1 MRFIKEPSP
10 NHNKLAREKKDIK
23 YVIFHYTGMQSTI
36 ASLKRLKSKKSNVSA
51 HYLIDRSG
59 NIYKLVDE
67 NKVAWHAGKSRW
79 KNEFNLNK
87 KSIGI
92 ELQNKGHKINYQ
104 NFTEIQIK
112 CLIKLSKLIK
122 KRYNI
127 KKGNFLGH
135 SDIAPL
141 RKVDPG
147 EKFPWRKLNRK
158 GIGVWYN
165 TKGSN
170 IIPSSK
176 KDQRMLFFSN
186 LKKIGYRYF
195 DLKHKKANEINVIK
209 AFQRKFSPAR
219 VNGKIDKNTL
229 KLSMSFK

>member
-127 KKGNFLGH
+127 KKGKRQIYKCFFIN
-135 SDIAPL
+135 
-141 RKVDPG
+141 
-147 EKFPWRKLNRK
+147 
-158 GIGVWYN
+158 N
-165 TKGSN
+165 T
-170 IIPSSK
+170 
-176 KDQRMLFFSN
+176 
-186 LKKIGYRYF
+186 
-195 DLKHKKANEINVIK
+195 
-209 AFQRKFSPAR
+209 
-219 VNGKIDKNTL
+219 
-229 KLSMSFK
+229 